1 VWSLYRTATATGQ
14 RPSSL
19 LQIDDAWAAY
29 QFDSAVTF
37 FGSAIEAAAQETI
50 WMGAGDDKHL
60 EPKYRM
66 GQLLD
71 EDFRLP
77 NPEPKERHGGDGVA
91 ALKALAGSVRGIR
104 VHKVE

>member
-1 VWSLYRTATATGQ
+1 MATAMGQ

-37 FGSAIEAAAQETI
+37 FGSAIEAAAQETE
-50 WMGAGDDKHL
+50 WSGAGKDKHL

-66 GQLLD
+66 GQLLAP
-71 EDFRLP
+71 DFRLP
-77 NPEPKERHGGDGVA
+77 NPEPKSQHGGDGVA
-91 ALKALAGSVRGIR
+91 ALKALSGRVKGIR
-104 VHKVE
+104 VHKVD